1 MILRPKLPLS
11 SLPLPSLAGA
21 VPAGFPSPAA
31 DDAEGRLDL
40 NAHLIRRPAATFF
53 VRVAGDSMTGA
64 GVHDGNLAIVDR
76 SIEPRP
82 GHVVVAVLDGELA
95 LKRLARRGGRTFL
108 ESANPAYLPIEV
120 GADAA
125 LRIWGVVTATI
136 HRLEPE

>member
-1 MILRPKLPLS
+1 MILRLKLPLS
-11 SLPLPSLAGA
+11 FLPLPWLAGS

-31 DDAEGRLDL
+31 DDAESRLDL
-40 NAHLIRRPAATFF
+40 NAHLIRRPAATFI

-64 GVHDGNLAIVDR
+64 GVHDGDLAIVDR

-108 ESANPAYLPIEV
+108 ESANPAYPPIEV
-120 GADAA
+120 GADAE